1 MKISILGSGW
11 LGLPLANDLRK
22 LDHTIKL
29 STRST
34 EKLSILAELSVIPY
48 LIDIDDLSNEIQ
60 TFLAS
65 ELLIINITSKNKNS
79 FAKLIR
85 EIEQS
90 KVKKILF
97 ISSSSVYQT
106 VSDVVVTEDNEMES
120 PVSLLYQIEQMFMS
134 NTRFKTTILRFSGLI
149 GYSRHPG
156 RFFSNG
162 KVVNQPD
169 APVNLIHRDDC
180 IGIIIAIIKQASWG
194 NVFNGCATTHP
205 TKREF
210 YSHARSLLNMPVPE
224 FNQDLDLTGHK
235 EVSNQK
241 VIKQLGY
248 QFIHPDVMK
257 LKFD

>member
-156 RFFSNG
+156 RFFFKWQSR
-162 KVVNQPD
+162 KS
-169 APVNLIHRDDC
+169 ARC
-180 IGIIIAIIKQASWG
+180 ASK
-194 NVFNGCATTHP
+194 P
-205 TKREF
+205 
-210 YSHARSLLNMPVPE
+210 YSPR
-224 FNQDLDLTGHK
+224 
-235 EVSNQK
+235 
-241 VIKQLGY
+241 
-248 QFIHPDVMK
+248 
-257 LKFD
+257 